1 MKGDIV
7 GQPAARCSTMPSGGQ
22 NYAPEDPH
30 RPHWRYL
37 GYKYVRN
44 QRVGTADAPRD
55 APVLDK
61 FAGPGNLRELRDR
74 YCLPQGF
81 MA

>member
-7 GQPAARCSTMPSGGQ
+7 GQPAARCSTTPSRGE
-22 NYAPEDPH
+22 NYAPKGPH
-30 RPHWRYL
+30 RPRWTDR
-37 GYKYVRN
+37 GSKNAQN

-55 APVLDK
+55 ALVFGK